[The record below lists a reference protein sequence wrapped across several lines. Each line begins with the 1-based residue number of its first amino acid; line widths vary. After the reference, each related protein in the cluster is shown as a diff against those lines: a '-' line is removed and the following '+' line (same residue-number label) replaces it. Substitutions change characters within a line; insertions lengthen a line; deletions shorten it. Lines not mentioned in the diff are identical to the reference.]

1 MGASLMMVGDNEV
14 GVIGFV
20 VSRHLLYPVFF
31 PLTWSFLRPAP
42 RALGYTKGAWICP
55 QLEALACSW
64 WLCVKILIS
73 LLMWCYCAF
82 PGEALATSPA
92 PQQSSLLLCGVSL
105 PHPAQLLLQAR
116 GRLDFSVCFALVTSP

>member
-42 RALGYTKGAWICP
+42 RAILREHGSVHSWRPWPVDGGY
-55 QLEALACSW
+55 
-64 WLCVKILIS
+64 V
-73 LLMWCYCAF
+73 
-82 PGEALATSPA
+82 
-92 PQQSSLLLCGVSL
+92 
-105 PHPAQLLLQAR
+105 
-116 GRLDFSVCFALVTSP
+116 